1 MHQTKLKPTLTQR
14 KTCNQHI
21 SPTNIQQNFCRM
33 KVSPKA
39 LNTRCEKLVKK
50 KREHSTSG
58 IRNQGKQ
65 GIAPCLQ
72 PVAEPRKSGRGP
84 RRP

>member
-1 MHQTKLKPTLTQR
+1 
-14 KTCNQHI
+14 
-21 SPTNIQQNFCRM
+21 M